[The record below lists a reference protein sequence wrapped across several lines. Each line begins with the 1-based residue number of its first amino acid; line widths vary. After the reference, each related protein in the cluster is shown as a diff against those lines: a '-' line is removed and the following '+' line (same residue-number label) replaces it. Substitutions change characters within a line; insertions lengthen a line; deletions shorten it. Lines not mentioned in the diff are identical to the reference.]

1 MTEAFLGLTHK
12 GPRHPPTE
20 GTSTNLDIPVARSTS
35 HSRDISHTA
44 PKPYVISSDSTNS
57 IKEQIRQLNQR
68 LDEVQR
74 EFVKSKGELDESS
87 KGRSPFVPVI
97 QEKLV
102 STNFRL
108 PALESY
114 DSSSNPSEH
123 VVAFRTQ
130 MALYDTS
137 GAFMCGA
144 FPTTLRDSVRL
155 WYSQLKPTSISSFD
169 SFAREVELNFLASSQ
184 LRPTTDSL
192 LGLTQGSKETLA
204 QFVICFTVKFRGMP
218 DVHPSTNRLELPSP
232 RSSTPLNSTHIEV
245 FLQIRDKGILRPP
258 NLTRTKP
265 KGHDK
270 RRYYC
275 FHREYGHNMEEC
287 HDLKNQIE
295 DLIRQGHLRWYVQD
309 QHMPPNENRHREGR
323 SSPRPKG
330 PIKKQIDVI
339 IGGPDLGG
347 NSSSA
352 RKAHT

>member
-57 IKEQIRQLNQR
+57 VKEQIRQLNQR

-74 EFVKSKGELDESS
+74 EFVKSKGELGESS

-144 FPTTLRDSVRL
+144 FPTTLRDPARL

-218 DVHPSTNRLELPSP
+218 DVHPSLA
-232 RSSTPLNSTHIEV
+232 IQA
-245 FLQIRDKGILRPP
+245 FLMGLRPSQFFWSLIERP
-258 NLTRTKP
+258 PTMVPEMLQRANQYIPVKSLVVGKQ
-265 KGHDK
+265 DEQK
-270 RRYYC
+270 RPWA
-275 FHREYGHNMEEC
+275 E
-287 HDLKNQIE
+287 
-295 DLIRQGHLRWYVQD
+295 
-309 QHMPPNENRHREGR
+309 
-323 SSPRPKG
+323 
-330 PIKKQIDVI
+330 
-339 IGGPDLGG
+339 
-347 NSSSA
+347 
-352 RKAHT
+352 